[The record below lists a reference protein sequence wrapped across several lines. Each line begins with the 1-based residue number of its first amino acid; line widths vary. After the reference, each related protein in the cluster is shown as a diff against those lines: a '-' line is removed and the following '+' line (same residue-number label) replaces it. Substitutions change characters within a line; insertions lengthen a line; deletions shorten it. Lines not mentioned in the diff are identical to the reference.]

1 MAKITKNLLLNTGIA
16 AFLLGILSFIV
27 PYIEDAANRMVRSP
41 GWWTTHSGAVAWF
54 WGPADPSIGLFA
66 PVWMFS
72 AGLIVVGL
80 VLSGI
85 SFAAK
90 G

>member
-1 MAKITKNLLLNTGIA
+1 LAKITKNLLLNTGIA

-41 GWWTTHSGAVAWF
+41 GWWTTHRGAVAWF